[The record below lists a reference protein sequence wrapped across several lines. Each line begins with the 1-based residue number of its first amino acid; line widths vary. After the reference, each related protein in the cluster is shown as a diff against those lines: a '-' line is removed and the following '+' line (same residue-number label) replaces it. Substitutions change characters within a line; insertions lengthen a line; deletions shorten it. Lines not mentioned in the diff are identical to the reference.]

1 MRWGRSKR
9 PDASAPEPAG
19 DGSVYQAGSLFPGTD
34 EAALAG
40 TGPGA
45 VAAGVATIEAHDA
58 NFDAGQFVAWASTIY
73 AMATA
78 AWRTGNPA
86 VLRPVMADTVYEP
99 YSGFVL
105 LLTIVPMLQR
115 YMASATANASVRAA
129 HGDQRYD
136 TVVVRFAAALTAE
149 IDPRL
154 ELDAAS
160 QAWTEDWTFQRPAGW
175 TTHDSGAVAVC
186 PNCGAPASPD
196 GTGACKYCKADI
208 TSRTAGWLATRTTT
222 TMRGIVAA
230 HAMLDRRRRTSA
242 AKGDIPSPSPAG
254 EFHAPSQPPR
264 ADHPSL

>member
-1 MRWGRSKR
+1 M
-9 PDASAPEPAG
+9 
-19 DGSVYQAGSLFPGTD
+19 
-34 EAALAG
+34 
-40 TGPGA
+40 TGPDA
-45 VAAGVATIEAHDA
+45 VAAGMATIEGRDG
-58 NFDAGQFVAWASTIY
+58 NFDAGQFVAWTSTIY

-105 LLTIVPMLQR
+105 LLKIVPVLQR
-115 YMASATANASVRAA
+115 YMASATANATMCAA
-129 HGDQRYD
+129 HGDERYD

-154 ELDAAS
+154 DLDAAS
-160 QAWTEDWTFQRPAGW
+160 RTWTEDWTFQRPAGW

-222 TMRGIVAA
+222 TMRGIVRA
-230 HAMLDRRRRTSA
+230 HAVLGRQRAASA
-242 AKGDIPSPSPAG
+242 AKGEASSLPLAG
-254 EFHAPSQPPR
+254 EFHAPSRPPR
-264 ADHPSL
+264 ADRPAG